1 MDDQELIDSLKQI
14 IEQLDLSQSRGMYH
28 DQRMSHVWY
37 AQRLLTKLKEKLDEI
52 SKQDAS

>member
-1 MDDQELIDSLKQI
+1 MDEQELIDSLKQI